1 MKKMLLRVS
10 MISGTLCG
18 MSPLFLIMGIAAHDM
33 QRFFHNWFVFVL
45 SSLIV
50 TLVSLVA
57 MQLVDG

>member
-1 MKKMLLRVS
+1 
-10 MISGTLCG
+10 

-33 QRFFHNWFVFVL
+33 QRFFHNWFVFLL